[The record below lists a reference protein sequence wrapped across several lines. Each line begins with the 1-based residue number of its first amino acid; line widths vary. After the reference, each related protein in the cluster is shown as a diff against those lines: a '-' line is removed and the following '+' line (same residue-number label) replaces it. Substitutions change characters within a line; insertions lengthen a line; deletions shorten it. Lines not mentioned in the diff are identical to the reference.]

1 MKKRLFAIMMAATMA
16 IATGCASGSTTSTTA
31 AAAAETTKAGDTAAA
46 EAADAQETVAVETA
60 AQADIDAAAADN
72 YGFPKGTITWVVAGK
87 AGGGSDLATRYLSE
101 AMTKELGI
109 TNTVTNF
116 DSNTVGHQ
124 NVANAQPDGSTIM
137 LATGALNIQWITGN
151 ADANPKTD
159 LTLIAALDDNGFT
172 ALCAPVNAPY
182 NTFDEMIEYAKQN
195 PGKLNA
201 GMPSSGNNT
210 FQFGKLQQAEGIQ
223 LNAVE
228 ASSESDRLTNL
239 AGGFID
245 LGFVG
250 IGNAQEYE
258 KAGKLKVLG
267 TMAGDG
273 IVIADYDASLGD
285 QYKTL
290 QEQGHEDLF
299 WNVKHYVYGPAGM
312 DEAQVQKIN
321 AAMSV
326 LESNAACNA
335 GLRSIGHVPE
345 WHNVEDSIAIRDE
358 EYAAEVAVGEF
369 LGKKVND

>member
-124 NVANAQPDGSTIM
+124 NVANEQPDGSTIM

-151 ADANPKTD
+151 ADVNPKTD